1 MRTVSL
7 AKYRKGFVAFT
18 VYGVDTEEPAPGEA
32 GTPPPGSARLGT
44 QRNLHRLGS
53 GHPGARIPRPAGRQR
68 GLRDTEP
75 GGKLRGTDLGHGG
88 LRRSRLDV
96 PARER
101 PAGMMLMT
109 LSPERLHFLLPLNR
123 GAHRGSDA
131 KERWPERAALHL
143 EPRLAS
149 PRAQRPLH
157 SLTVVLTVP
166 QLSPTWSQAGSSP

>member
-32 GTPPPGSARLGT
+32 GTPPPGSARLGDAEKLAQAWVWT
-44 QRNLHRLGS
+44 
-53 GHPGARIPRPAGRQR
+53 PGPRPAGRQR

-75 GGKLRGTDLGHGG
+75 GGKLRGTDLGRGG

-123 GAHRGSDA
+123 GAHRGSGG
-131 KERWPERAALHL
+131 KERWPERAVLHL

-149 PRAQRPLH
+149 PRAQHPLH

>member
-1 MRTVSL
+1 MQNTERALSPSRFMELTQRSL
-7 AKYRKGFVAFT
+7 LQVRQEHLRRGLL
-18 VYGVDTEEPAPGEA
+18 D
-32 GTPPPGSARLGT
+32 SGT

-75 GGKLRGTDLGHGG
+75 GGKLRGTDLGRGG
-88 LRRSRLDV
+88 HRLSRLDV

-109 LSPERLHFLLPLNR
+109 LSLERLHFLLPLNR
-123 GAHRGSDA
+123 GAHRGSGG

>member
-1 MRTVSL
+1 MRQEHLRPGLLDSGRRETCTGLGLDTRAL
-7 AKYRKGFVAFT
+7 ASHDR
-18 VYGVDTEEPAPGEA
+18 
-32 GTPPPGSARLGT
+32 
-44 QRNLHRLGS
+44 Q
-53 GHPGARIPRPAGRQR
+53 AGRQR

-75 GGKLRGTDLGHGG
+75 GGKLRGTDLGRGG
-88 LRRSRLDV
+88 CRASRLDV

-123 GAHRGSDA
+123 GAHRGSGG